1 MTKDTDRMHIGKCAR
16 AAIGVFV
23 YVVAVGGCARQEVF
37 PVVTRSGLV
46 FVTESGEVRQTD
58 AEWCGSIAMNI
69 DDYLLVLGSGRDA
82 ADPNHIMYICD
93 RTLKRIVDVGFSR
106 TFRNKKYIGGRRED
120 GLWAVYTYE
129 GRQVGPSWKGLNGI
143 SECGMVAASKD
154 GNSWGVANLEGE
166 WVITPKYTITRL
178 IGGQLFG
185 IGVGGEEFP
194 HVHIP
199 RVNATWGLARD
210 DGTILREPFA
220 TGIGFVAQREQ
231 PLIPYSLDSVLG
243 TGLLGAGGKWGFLD
257 RSGSVVVKPR
267 FVGGAGEFEND
278 RCCVAIE
285 KDGKEIYGF
294 IDGNGVMAI
303 EPQFNRPHVFSEGR
317 AAVLV
322 EGQWGYIDRA
332 GEYAIAPQYEDAI
345 SFSEGRGAVKKDGLW
360 GFIDRDG
367 REVIPCQYVDLVK
380 RFWRGVATVRTENE
394 TLLIDRSGNVIWSS
408 GPEE

>member
-106 TFRNKKYIGGRRED
+106 TFTNKKYIGGRRED

-220 TGIGFVAQREQ
+220 TGLGFISDEDP
-231 PLIPYSLDSVLG
+231 PLIPYSLEGSLA
-243 TGLLGAGGKWGFLD
+243 TGLVAGGRWGFLD
-257 RSGSVVVKPR
+257 KSGSVIVTPR
-267 FVGGAGEFEND
+267 FVGGGLGFEEGL
-278 RCCVAIE
+278 CSVAIE
-285 KDGKEIYGF
+285 KYGEKVYGYV
-294 IDGNGVMAI
+294 DRNGNMVI
-303 EPQFNRPHVFSEGR
+303 EPRFSHSQRFSEGL
-317 AAVLV
+317 AALPMD
-322 EGQWGYIDRA
+322 GRWGYIDKS
-332 GEYAIAPQYEDAI
+332 GKYVIPPQYDRTI

-360 GFIDRDG
+360 GFVDHDG
-367 REVIPCQYVDLVK
+367 REVIPCQYVDVAQS
-380 RFWRGVATVRTENE
+380 FWRGVATVRTKNE
-394 TLLIDRSGNVIWSS
+394 TLLIDRSGTVVWSS